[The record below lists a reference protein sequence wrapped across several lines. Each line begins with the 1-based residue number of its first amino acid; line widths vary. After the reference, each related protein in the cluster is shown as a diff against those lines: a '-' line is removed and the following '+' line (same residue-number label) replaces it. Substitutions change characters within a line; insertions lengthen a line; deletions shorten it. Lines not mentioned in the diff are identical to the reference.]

1 MKISGRIYGLFL
13 ICLLLA
19 GYFPAATMGQTA
31 QATFEVS

>member
-1 MKISGRIYGLFL
+1 MKINGRICGLFL

-19 GYFPAATMGQTA
+19 GYPPAATMGQTT